1 MENKKYDAA
10 VIISKL
16 LELTRYQTD
25 IIEEMA
31 VELMQYR
38 EIEDIEK
45 MDAWIEA
52 ETIRKELGE

>member
-1 MENKKYDAA
+1 MSSERYDAA

-31 VELMQYR
+31 MELTQYQ
-38 EIEDIEK
+38 EIEDIEM

-52 ETIRKELGE
+52 QTIRKELGE

>member
-1 MENKKYDAA
+1 MRSERYDAT

-31 VELMQYR
+31 MELAQYR
-38 EIEDIEK
+38 EIEDIEA

-52 ETIRKELGE
+52 QAIRKELGE

>member
-1 MENKKYDAA
+1 MEGNRYDAA
-10 VIISKL
+10 AIISKL

-31 VELMQYR
+31 VELLQYR

-45 MDAWIEA
+45 MDAWVEA
-52 ETIRKELGE
+52 QAIRKELGE